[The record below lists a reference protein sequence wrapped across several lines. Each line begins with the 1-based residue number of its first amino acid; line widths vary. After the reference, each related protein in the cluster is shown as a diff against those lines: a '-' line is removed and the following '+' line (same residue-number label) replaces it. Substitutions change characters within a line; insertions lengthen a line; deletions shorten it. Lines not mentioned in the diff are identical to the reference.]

1 MIIFFIDE
9 NRHYYRR
16 LIEFEHFVNKYTRK
30 KMAILIKNILKR
42 NDILRKILTII
53 INNAFNN
60 NIFIKS
66 LIHYFNIKTLTSA

>member
-1 MIIFFIDE
+1 M
-9 NRHYYRR
+9 
-16 LIEFEHFVNKYTRK
+16 T
-30 KMAILIKNILKR
+30 ILIKNILKR

-66 LIHYFNIKTLTSA
+66 FIYYLNIKTLISI